1 MLMAQ
6 YTEEDKAAFARK
18 DRMIVAQTCL
28 ERAIEFADVFEIKN
42 RSEIID
48 IAETF
53 YTWVF
58 GKADGESHTAEKN
71 FVEKVNGGTNSNT
84 GSSSNVLPVATKQQL
99 EWLKK
104 IEDKYG
110 YTKED
115 IWKKCKM
122 YPGNKDEAV
131 EVTKLMKG

>member
-1 MLMAQ
+1 MANEQ
-6 YTEEDKAAFARK
+6 VDPEVWARK
-18 DRMIVAQTCL
+18 DRMIVAQSSLKAATEFVVGKNNL
-28 ERAIEFADVFEIKN
+28 GGSLSVIEV
-42 RSEIID
+42 
-48 IAETF
+48 AETF

-84 GSSSNVLPVATKQQL
+84 DSSSNVLPVATKQQL

-115 IWKKCKM
+115 IWKKCKR